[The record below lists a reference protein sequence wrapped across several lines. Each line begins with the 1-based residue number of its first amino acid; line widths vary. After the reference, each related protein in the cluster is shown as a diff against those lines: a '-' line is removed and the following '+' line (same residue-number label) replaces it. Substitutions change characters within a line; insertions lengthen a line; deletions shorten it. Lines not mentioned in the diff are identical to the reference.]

1 MCVQWEKIG
10 TEENVMARI
19 NQHDSMAAVFL
30 PGDYSSIH
38 DTKYVPNK
46 KEFDTTIEK
55 YNLLYHNCNTFIIDL
70 IRDSGNEEVIN
81 RIGYDIIPDQ
91 TYNRLSEYY
100 KKINS
105 K

>member
-1 MCVQWEKIG
+1 MCVQWKKIG
-10 TEENVMARI
+10 TEEDVMARI
-19 NQHDSMAAVFL
+19 NGGDSTAAVFL

-38 DTKYVPNK
+38 DTKYVPDGQDFNT
-46 KEFDTTIEK
+46 DREK

-100 KKINS
+100 RYL
-105 K
+105 